1 MNIRLLSS
9 EEQLIIRRCNQT
21 SSYYLYG
28 ETQFYARQLAKT
40 NPKQAKESDYD
51 FVFPELLYYERC
63 DENEK
68 RAKLIMNTIE
78 YPNGFRS
85 MLRFNNTKW
94 CTLMGA
100 LLYILTTEC
109 LEYKE
114 GMLSNLYEYYIAEI
128 IPTNRPDKG
137 LEHWFKTG
145 ALELVKLI
153 QEDLKDLKEDICKDQ
168 KIVVLDVVYTSEIDI
183 KVVYEII

>member
-1 MNIRLLSS
+1 MRLLSS
-9 EEQLIIRRCNQT
+9 KEQLIIRRCNQT

-28 ETQFYARQLAKT
+28 ENKFYAQQLAKI
-40 NPKQAKESDYD
+40 NPKLIEESDCD
-51 FVFPELLYYERC
+51 FISTDLLYYERC

-68 RAKLIMNTIE
+68 RSKLTERALE

-94 CTLMGA
+94 CTLIGA
-100 LLYILTTEC
+100 FLYTLATEC

-128 IPTNRPDKG
+128 TPTNRPDKG

-145 ALELVKLI
+145 VLELVKLI
-153 QEDLKDLKEDICKDQ
+153 QEDLKELKEDLYKDE
-168 KIVVLDVVYTSEIDI
+168 KIVILDVAYTSEIDI
-183 KVVYEII
+183 KVVYKII